1 MLRQAAVLFSI
12 STYASIS
19 LCLLYPLFGPWE
31 ENVKWRLFQ
40 MLLLYSKVERS
51 QQGWLVLPGLP

>member
-1 MLRQAAVLFSI
+1 MLRQAAVFFSI

-40 MLLLYSKVERS
+40 MLLLYSKV
-51 QQGWLVLPGLP
+51 